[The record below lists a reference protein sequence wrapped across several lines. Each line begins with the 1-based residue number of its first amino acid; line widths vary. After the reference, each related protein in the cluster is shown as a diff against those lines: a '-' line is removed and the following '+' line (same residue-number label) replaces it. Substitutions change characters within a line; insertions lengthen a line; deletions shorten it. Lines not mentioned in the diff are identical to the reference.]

1 MKPKSILM
9 NTLGIVL
16 ICFAFACGSEYKT
29 ENSDA
34 EKKEE
39 SSAASE
45 DASVNTKSAYKDEMP
60 QSSPVEEAEAEATEE
75 GYAEKKSLFKNENN
89 NGGLDRIFSSS
100 AAMVDEGDT
109 IHKFVRTGDI
119 RFKVKNVADATYRIE
134 DITRR
139 FKGFVTYT
147 TLHSRIDQ
155 TSERIISK
163 DSILKTTYFTVE
175 NTITIRVP
183 SRNLDTALKQIATL
197 VEYLDYRN
205 ISANDVRLQILSN
218 KLEKRRLARYNERL
232 SKISDKGNANYMD
245 DKSYIEENLLQK
257 QAQADQSLI
266 NDLSLEDQI
275 EYSTITISLY
285 QGQERNHELIVNEE
299 NIEDFKPSLGSR
311 IGESLK
317 TGWYFIEDVVVGLIA
332 AWPLFLILIIIYLIL
347 RKNGYLKRKK
357 SE

>member
-1 MKPKSILM
+1 
-9 NTLGIVL
+9 
-16 ICFAFACGSEYKT
+16 
-29 ENSDA
+29 
-34 EKKEE
+34 
-39 SSAASE
+39 
-45 DASVNTKSAYKDEMP
+45 MP
-60 QSSPVEEAEAEATEE
+60 QSTPVEEAEATEE

-147 TLHSRIDQ
+147 TLQSRIDR
-155 TSERIISK
+155 TSERVISK

-183 SRNLDTALKQIATL
+183 SRNLDTALKQIAKL

-232 SKISDKGNANYMD
+232 SKISDNGNANYME

-266 NDLSLEDQI
+266 NDLSLLDQI

-299 NIEDFKPSLGSR
+299 NIEEFKPSLSSR

-332 AWPLFLILIIIYLIL
+332 AWPLFLIFIIIYLVL

-357 SE
+357 E